1 MNETEKPLW
10 VLIKRGYNC
19 SLSIAV
25 KLLIEITTK
34 LLIQKVKKLLIDS
47 KALMN
52 SNWEIVNRMCRW
64 KRIANLLLIEIWN
77 EAEKIA

>member
-1 MNETEKPLW
+1 MRTSTTTLEDIKLNRDMNETEKPLW

-34 LLIQKVKKLLIDS
+34 LLIQ
-47 KALMN
+47 
-52 SNWEIVNRMCRW
+52 
-64 KRIANLLLIEIWN
+64 
-77 EAEKIA
+77 